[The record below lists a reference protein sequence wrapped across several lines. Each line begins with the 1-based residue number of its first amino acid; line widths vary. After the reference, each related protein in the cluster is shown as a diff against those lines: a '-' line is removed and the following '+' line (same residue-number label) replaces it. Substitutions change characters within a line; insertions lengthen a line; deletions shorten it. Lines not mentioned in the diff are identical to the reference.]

1 MRYTLM
7 FFFFLAT
14 LALGSIP
21 TNKQTTWVYEEV
33 YISFIE
39 QKQLA
44 YVPNET
50 IIALKTELEK
60 QYYQLFLIRF
70 NAENARKIIKSE
82 GRDPTDG
89 EISLFRFFSKKHK
102 ETEARIQQIEGQLKY
117 TLPIPTAKR

>member
-7 FFFFLAT
+7 FFFFLVGLT
-14 LALGSIP
+14 SGSL
-21 TNKQTTWVYEEV
+21 TQESQTKWVYEEI

-50 IIALKTELEK
+50 IVALKTELEK
-60 QYYQLFLIRF
+60 QYHQLFLIRF

-82 GRDPTDG
+82 GRNPTDG